1 MVSRYLIGIAS
12 IVILFVVGIT
22 LVSYSDLF
30 SDYWLV
36 GIGLIAS
43 SMGVVALLI
52 FIKTRS

>member
-36 GIGLIAS
+36 GIGLIGS

-52 FIKTRS
+52 YIKTRS

>member
-1 MVSRYLIGIAS
+1 MVSRILIGIVS
-12 IVILFVVGIT
+12 IVILFVVGIL

-43 SMGVVALLI
+43 SMGVVALVI
-52 FIKTRS
+52 YIKARS

>member
-52 FIKTRS
+52 YIKTRS